1 MVSDIEVFQR
11 SYAGLAVDSLRVP
24 AGDTGYARAIEVLG
38 ELVERHAH
46 EIAAV
51 VLEPV
56 LQGASGMRCYDP
68 ALVRHARE
76 VTLRHDVF
84 LIFDEVFSGYG
95 RTGPMWAS
103 EHAGVAPD
111 LLCVAKGF
119 TGGMLPMAA
128 TLATRRIF
136 DGFLGDPAR
145 AFFHGHTFCGNPLGA
160 RVALEVLAVYRDEDI
175 LVRARPKA
183 ARIAQA
189 FRALEALPG
198 VSNARSLGM
207 VGALDLGKVGYLEP
221 VGRRVYEEALRRGAY
236 LRPLGNTIYVA
247 PPLNIPDGDLEEL
260 LGIVDES
267 VRAVL

>member
-1 MVSDIEVFQR
+1 
-11 SYAGLAVDSLRVP
+11 
-24 AGDTGYARAIEVLG
+24 
-38 ELVERHAH
+38 
-46 EIAAV
+46 
-51 VLEPV
+51 
-56 LQGASGMRCYDP
+56 
-68 ALVRHARE
+68 
-76 VTLRHDVF
+76 
-84 LIFDEVFSGYG
+84 
-95 RTGPMWAS
+95 
-103 EHAGVAPD
+103 
-111 LLCVAKGF
+111 
-119 TGGMLPMAA
+119 MLPMAA